1 MGEKKFMDFPKS
13 FIQKTK
19 EYTTC
24 ENYVSAPYF
33 RKSFNVCENINSAQL
48 TVCGLGFYELYV
60 NGKNI
65 TKGLL
70 APYVSNPDVLL
81 YYDTYDIKSE
91 LKQGKNVIA
100 LVLGNGFLNN
110 PGGNVW
116 DFDKA
121 TFRDAPKLALRLD
134 INGEKL
140 FESDESFVCA
150 CSPII
155 FDDYRMGEHYD
166 AREEIKGWNEIDFDD
181 SNWQKAIIAST
192 PKGEPKLCTA
202 DPIRVEKE
210 MAVEEFYKA
219 GDGYLYKFPQNNAGV
234 CRLKVR
240 GKRGQKIVLTHGE
253 VVDENGLT
261 IKNLIFGA
269 RSPVLMHKDVY
280 ICKGEGEEVYTP
292 RFTYHGFQYVFVEGI
307 TDEQATRDLLT
318 YVVFHSDIKSVGSF
332 ECSDEILNKIQD
344 NIRRSD
350 VSNFH
355 YFPTDCPQREKNG
368 WTGDIA
374 LSAEQIMLNFSA
386 QNSFKVW
393 LDNLRAQQ
401 KENGQIM
408 DIIPTTGWGEIGG
421 PSWDSALMQTAYHVY
436 KYTGNR
442 KILEDNIGAMRK
454 YLRYAKTKM
463 NENGLFSYG
472 LGDWVQINKPANNPD
487 TPKEVTNTLALLDCC
502 MKTMRIMD
510 VLNDFTDYNFVN
522 EFATYIKKRFREVY
536 VENGRIKDEYK
547 TQTAISMSIYIG
559 IFEKSEIPTALAQ
572 LLDKIKEDNDHF
584 NIGVLGSRVLFRVL
598 SIYGYADLAYKL
610 ITQKTHP
617 SYANQILSGKATT
630 LWETFVD
637 TDENGKPKKG
647 GFSSLNHH
655 FWGDVSAWFYKY
667 LCGININPNLKDPYL
682 IEIEPKF
689 VSAIN
694 YAKAEREYMGEKI
707 SVEWRRVEGKIDV
720 RISASSK
727 FKIVKKY

>member
-1 MGEKKFMDFPKS
+1 MKFPKN
-13 FIQKTK
+13 FIQKSN
-19 EYTTC
+19 EYATC
-24 ENYVSAPYF
+24 EKFVSAPYF
-33 RKSFNVCENINSAQL
+33 RKTFNVKGEIDSAQI

-60 NGKNI
+60 NGKNV

-70 APYVSNPDVLL
+70 APYVSNPDVLI
-81 YYDTYDIKSE
+81 YYDTYEVKCD
-91 LKQGKNVIA
+91 LVQGKNVIA

-116 DFDKA
+116 NFDKA
-121 TFRDAPKLALRLD
+121 TFRDAPKFALRLD
-134 INGEKL
+134 LNNEKL
-140 FESDESFVCA
+140 LESDEGFVCA
-150 CSPII
+150 SSPII
-155 FDDYRMGEHYD
+155 FDDYRIGEHYD

-181 SNWQKAIIAST
+181 SNWQKSIIASV
-192 PKGEPKLCTA
+192 PKGEAMLCTA

-210 MAVEEFYKA
+210 MKPEKFYKLD
-219 GDGYLYKFPQNNAGV
+219 GGYLYKFPQNNTGV
-234 CRLKVR
+234 CRLKIR
-240 GKRGQKIVLTHGE
+240 GKRGQKIVLTYGE
-253 VVDENGLT
+253 VVNENGLT
-261 IKNLIFGA
+261 IKNLIFGDC
-269 RSPVLMHKDVY
+269 SPALMHKDVY
-280 ICKGEGEEVYTP
+280 ICKGEGEEIYTP
-292 RFTYHGFQYVFVEGI
+292 RFTYHGFQYVYVEGV
-307 TDEQATRDLLT
+307 TSVQASEDLLT
-318 YVVFHSDIKSVGSF
+318 YVVFHSDIKSAGSF

-344 NIRRSD
+344 NVRRSD
-350 VSNFH
+350 LSNFH

-374 LSAEQIMLNFSA
+374 LSVEQIMLNFSA

-401 KENGQIM
+401 KESGQIM
-408 DIIPTTGWGEIGG
+408 DIIPTTGWGEMGG

-436 KYTGNR
+436 KYTGDK

-472 LGDWVQINKPANNPD
+472 LGDWVQVGKPYNNPD
-487 TPKEVTNTLALLDCC
+487 TPKEVTNSLALLDCC
-502 MKTMRIMD
+502 DKTMRIME
-510 VLNDFTDYNFVN
+510 VLEDLTDYDYVK
-522 EFATYIKKRFREVY
+522 EFASYIKKRFREVY
-536 VENGRIKDEYK
+536 VENGRIKEEFK
-547 TQTAISMSIYIG
+547 TQTAISMSIYMG
-559 IFEKSEIPTALAQ
+559 IFSKSEIPSALSQ
-572 LLDKIKEDNDHF
+572 LLEKIKEDNNHF

-598 SIYGYADLAYKL
+598 SSYGYQDLAYEL

-617 SYANQILSGKATT
+617 SYANQILCGKATT

-637 TDENGKPKKG
+637 TDENGNPKKG

-682 IEIEPKF
+682 IEIDPKF

-694 YAKAEREYMGEKI
+694 YAKAEREYMGERI
-707 SVEWRRVEGKIDV
+707 SVEWRRVDGKIDV
-720 RISASSK
+720 IVNAPSK
-727 FKIVKKY
+727 FKVVKKY

>member
-1 MGEKKFMDFPKS
+1 MDFPKS

-547 TQTAISMSIYIG
+547 TQTAISMSIYMG